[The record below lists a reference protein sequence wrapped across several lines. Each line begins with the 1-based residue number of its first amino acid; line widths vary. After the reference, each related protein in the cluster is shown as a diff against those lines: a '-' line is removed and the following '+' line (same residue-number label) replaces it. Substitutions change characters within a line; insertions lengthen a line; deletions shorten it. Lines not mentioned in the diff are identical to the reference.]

1 VIRAAVDEQETAELR
16 AWLADELPADWFVE
30 PVELHI
36 DRDEILALGRIAPS
50 PPGGTAS
57 GIAERIDRFRGET
70 REIRARISAMAEDR
84 YARRMSWG
92 VRCEDA
98 VQLFTT
104 VAVPVTARL
113 RMQERAV
120 LDTLVASG
128 VAQTRGDAV
137 GWCIRAAA
145 QSHEEWLGELRDA
158 AATVRR
164 MRGERGRGG

>member
-1 VIRAAVDEQETAELR
+1 VDEQQTAELR
-16 AWLADELPADWFVE
+16 AWLTGEVPADWFLE

-36 DRDEILALGRIAPS
+36 DHDEILALGRITPP
-50 PPGGTAS
+50 PPGGPVSGTAQ
-57 GIAERIDRFRGET
+57 RIDRFRGET
-70 REIRARISAMAEDR
+70 REIRARISAVAEDR
-84 YARRMSWG
+84 YARRLSWG

-113 RMQERAV
+113 RMPERAV

-128 VAQTRGDAV
+128 VAQTRSDAV
-137 GWCIRAAA
+137 GWCVRAAA

-164 MRGERGRGG
+164 MRGERGPGS